1 MTHWLPH
8 VRSRHAPPS
17 DRCSA
22 FQSLHS
28 TQVFEAAPD
37 AEVGEPRLSILCA
50 GMCEGALSHKL
61 QWSTAAWLS
70 CCLSTQDG
78 VMAFMVGEW
87 QCWFCQFLGLPL
99 PSMLALSTNNR
110 KCPCHRPYDAH
121 GDHVSTCCQ
130 HLAPRTRAYN
140 HALTCLGSLS
150 NLIGKKLVEI
160 QLSDL
165 PGSRGVSTR
174 GQ

>member
-1 MTHWLPH
+1 M
-8 VRSRHAPPS
+8 RPPAIAAVLS
-17 DRCSA
+17 SPSTPRRC
-22 FQSLHS
+22 LRPPP
-28 TQVFEAAPD
+28 T
-37 AEVGEPRLSILCA
+37 PRLGTRVIPSCAPEWVRVLRPISCNGRLLHGCPAVSPPKMGLWPLWLASGSAGSVSCWGCLCA
-50 GMCEGALSHKL
+50 
-61 QWSTAAWLS
+61 
-70 CCLSTQDG
+70 
-78 VMAFMVGEW
+78 
-87 QCWFCQFLGLPL
+87 
-99 PSMLALSTNNR
+99 SMLALSTNNR

-130 HLAPRTRAYN
+130 HLAPRARAYN

-174 GQ
+174 RQ

>member
-99 PSMLALSTNNR
+99 RLHACFEHQQSEVPLPSALRCSRGSRQHMLST
-110 KCPCHRPYDAH
+110 PRPP
-121 GDHVSTCCQ
+121 GSGLQ
-130 HLAPRTRAYN
+130 PRP
-140 HALTCLGSLS
+140 
-150 NLIGKKLVEI
+150 
-160 QLSDL
+160 DL
-165 PGSRGVSTR
+165 PRVPLEPDRQKTGRNSVV
-174 GQ
+174 